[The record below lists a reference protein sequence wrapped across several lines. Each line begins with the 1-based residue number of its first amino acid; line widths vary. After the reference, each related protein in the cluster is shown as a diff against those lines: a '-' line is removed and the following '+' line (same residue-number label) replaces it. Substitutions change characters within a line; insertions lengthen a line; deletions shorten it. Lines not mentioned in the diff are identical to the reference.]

1 MNNQIKHNVE
11 TTQKVGCVLLV
22 STLDEYPLNM
32 NYEYLRLQLQLIQST
47 PIRLV
52 AIYVLALSNTSNGGA
67 GASVAAGPASS
78 SNGGW
83 NNAIEFA
90 TYIMG
95 KTLRLRTRCIR
106 GTPMECRYQLLCL
119 GFTPHNLPKELM
131 EQANAQQLQ
140 DQSKKR
146 NALADGEQQ
155 QQREHG
161 GGAAGVARQPQPI
174 QVSTVILD
182 DE

>member
-52 AIYVLALSNTSNGGA
+52 AIYVLALSPNGGESG
-67 GASVAAGPASS
+67 GAAPAAASAA
-78 SNGGW
+78 NGGW

-131 EQANAQQLQ
+131 DQANAQQVM

-146 NALADGEQQ
+146 KALADGEQQ